1 MILNWVLSCFI
12 HWNKFRDKDK
22 KTTAKSKSSS
32 SDSDEISD
40 EEEDLKNYL
49 KRRESRKYF
58 NF

>member
-1 MILNWVLSCFI
+1 MPS
-12 HWNKFRDKDK
+12 
-22 KTTAKSKSSS
+22 KSKSSS

-58 NF
+58 NFNCELKWVIIIMLLFQ